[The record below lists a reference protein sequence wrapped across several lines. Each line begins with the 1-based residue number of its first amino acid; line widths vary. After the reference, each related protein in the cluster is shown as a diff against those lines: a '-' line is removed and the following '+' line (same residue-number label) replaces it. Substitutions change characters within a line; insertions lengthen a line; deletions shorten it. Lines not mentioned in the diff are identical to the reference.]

1 MDIVKHVAVGI
12 SATILDVHTSRLN
25 GCCWQIRRPAPD
37 EEGTLRAAATP
48 FRACRDTRAEND
60 MSDHKNRN
68 LQLFRYLCCFR
79 LGVAV
84 RLFVV
89 WGATFA
95 AAMVDGRGG
104 NENGSMLGDGK
115 TKGFGVG
122 LRLSTGN
129 L

>member
-1 MDIVKHVAVGI
+1 MDIVKHVAACVGT
-12 SATILDVHTSRLN
+12 TILDVHTSRLN
-25 GCCWQIRRPAPD
+25 GCCWQMRRPAPD
-37 EEGTLRAAATP
+37 GGGTLRAAAATP

-60 MSDHKNRN
+60 MSDQKNRDF
-68 LQLFRYLCCFR
+68 QLFRYLCCFR

-115 TKGFGVG
+115 TKGF
-122 LRLSTGN
+122 
-129 L
+129 